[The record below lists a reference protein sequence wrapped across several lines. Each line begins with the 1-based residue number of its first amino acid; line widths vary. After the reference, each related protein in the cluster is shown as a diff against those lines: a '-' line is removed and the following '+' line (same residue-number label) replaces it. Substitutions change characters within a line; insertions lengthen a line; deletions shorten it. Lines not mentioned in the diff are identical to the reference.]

1 MQIHTE
7 KAAAF
12 LPFYLEG
19 SLNLS
24 FQDHRKGKKIQKW
37 NAEILTR

>member
-1 MQIHTE
+1 MEIHTE

-12 LPFYLEG
+12 LPLNLEG

-24 FQDHRKGKKIQKW
+24 LQDHGKGKKIQEW
-37 NAEILTR
+37 NTEILTH